1 VNARKSHEHVF
12 KHILFDVADRVA
24 RITLNDPA
32 RMNAISNGPGS
43 MKDEIVQA
51 LEIADADKDIRCVI
65 ITGAGN
71 VFSAGGDLGGGHPEG
86 SVFDSFN
93 FLDGAS
99 QANDK
104 IRALRKPTIGAI
116 NGICYGAGLIFA
128 MHLDLLVA
136 VEDARFGMIETRFGG
151 CGVELLPFFIGTQW
165 AKFLALSGE
174 IITAKRAQEIGLILE
189 VLSRDT
195 FDHKVDDLA
204 RRVAAMPRHGVMFNR
219 RLLNAVSDMAGWTTM
234 QKQLAIATNAIIMS
248 LHGEA
253 RAADGRLLFD
263 ILAQEGW
270 KAFKEARDKAFK
282 TPWLES

>member
-1 VNARKSHEHVF
+1 VNDRKLHKHVF
-12 KHILFDVADRVA
+12 NHILFDVADRVG

-32 RMNAISNGPGS
+32 RMNAITHGPGS
-43 MKDEIVQA
+43 MKDEIVAA
-51 LEIADADKDIRCVI
+51 LEIADADENIHCVI
-65 ITGAGN
+65 VTGAGN
-71 VFSAGGDLGGGHPEG
+71 VFSSGGDLASGHPEG
-86 SVFDSFN
+86 SVLDSFN

-174 IITAKRAQEIGLILE
+174 IITAKKAKEIGLILE
-189 VLSRDT
+189 VLTRDT
-195 FDHKVDDLA
+195 FDHKVNDLA
-204 RRVAAMPRHGVMFNR
+204 RRVAAMPRHGVMLNR
-219 RLLNAVSDMAGWTTM
+219 RLLNEVSTMAGWNTT
-234 QKQLAIATNAIIMS
+234 QKELATAINAIIMS
-248 LHGEA
+248 LHDEA
-253 RAADGRLLFD
+253 RAVDGRLLFE